1 MHALSMHMHYRII
14 TLLYCMHWYICGMI
28 YFIYMSLQNQTE
40 ELREMS
46 SIRISHKAKGRLA
59 KIGARL
65 TLKDG
70 NTRSMEKI
78 IDILVDYWE
87 KEHKGES

>member
-1 MHALSMHMHYRII
+1 
-14 TLLYCMHWYICGMI
+14 
-28 YFIYMSLQNQTE
+28 
-40 ELREMS
+40 MS

-70 NTRSMEKI
+70 NTRSMEEI
-78 IDILVDYWE
+78 IDLLVDYWE
-87 KEHKGES
+87 KNTKGSPKK

>member
-1 MHALSMHMHYRII
+1 
-14 TLLYCMHWYICGMI
+14 
-28 YFIYMSLQNQTE
+28 MSLQNQTE

-70 NTRSMEKI
+70 NTRSMEEI

>member
-1 MHALSMHMHYRII
+1 MHLYTSGII
-14 TLLYCMHWYICGMI
+14 YY
-28 YFIYMSLQNQTE
+28 IYMSLQKQTQ
-40 ELREMS
+40 EMS
-46 SIRISHKAKGRLA
+46 SIRISHKEKGRLA

-70 NTRSMEKI
+70 NTRSMEEI
-78 IDILVDYWE
+78 IDLLVDYWE

>member
-1 MHALSMHMHYRII
+1 MH
-14 TLLYCMHWYICGMI
+14 LYSGENV
-28 YFIYMSLQNQTE
+28 YFIYMSLQKQTQD
-40 ELREMS
+40 MS

-70 NTRSMEKI
+70 NTRSMEEI
-78 IDILVDYWE
+78 IDLLVDYWE

>member
-1 MHALSMHMHYRII
+1 
-14 TLLYCMHWYICGMI
+14 
-28 YFIYMSLQNQTE
+28 MSPQNQTE

-70 NTRSMEKI
+70 NTQSMEEI

>member
-1 MHALSMHMHYRII
+1 
-14 TLLYCMHWYICGMI
+14 
-28 YFIYMSLQNQTE
+28 MSLQKQTQDP
-40 ELREMS
+40 MS

-70 NTRSMEKI
+70 NTRSMEEI
-78 IDILVDYWE
+78 IDLLVDYWE
-87 KEHKGES
+87 KEHKQQE

>member
-1 MHALSMHMHYRII
+1 MHLYTSGII
-14 TLLYCMHWYICGMI
+14 YY
-28 YFIYMSLQNQTE
+28 IYMSLQKQTQ
-40 ELREMS
+40 EMS

-70 NTRSMEKI
+70 NTRSMEEI
-78 IDILVDYWE
+78 IDLLVDYWE
-87 KEHKGES
+87 KNTKGSPKK